1 MLSCPLAHL
10 HQGDRGHH
18 TITGVSVRVLSEVCA
33 EVFEVLISSLLGWV
47 VKLNGGTACLSEG
60 TALPRIPSTAGPGT
74 LSWAVSSQRLR
85 RLRANTAPHAH
96 TPTYSHTHTHT
107 PAQAVSHTCT
117 CAHTQTK
124 GPVDG
129 FQWLFIK
136 CKISLA
142 QIKNQTPPSSFN
154 FTGWKKQQKT
164 IKSNQIPETESQSL
178 WNPTFRI
185 ANPQGW
191 AEGWGKNCTPPD
203 PFTGAGSQEILCKR
217 KL

>member
-1 MLSCPLAHL
+1 MLTCPLAHL
-10 HQGDRGHH
+10 HRGDRGHH

-47 VKLNGGTACLSEG
+47 VTLNGGTACLSEG

-74 LSWAVSSQRLR
+74 LSWAVSSQRLLW
-85 RLRANTAPHAH
+85 LRANTAPHAH
-96 TPTYSHTHTHT
+96 ARTYTHTHA

-117 CAHTQTK
+117 CTHTQTK

-142 QIKNQTPPSSFN
+142 QIKNQTPPSIFN
-154 FTGWKKQQKT
+154 VTGWKNKQTKKNNK
-164 IKSNQIPETESQSL
+164 IK
-178 WNPTFRI
+178 
-185 ANPQGW
+185 
-191 AEGWGKNCTPPD
+191 
-203 PFTGAGSQEILCKR
+203 
-217 KL
+217 